1 MTTQMV
7 RMMAKEIAGEFYEG
21 HQRTLR
27 FRRQWPDQREF
38 VAKCWK
44 HFVDLARGAL
54 AAMLAREDTPE
65 HHKQA
70 ILAELIE
77 DHERQVDNPR
87 AMDVIQATLDPRE
100 REDIRHIDQTPQLPG
115 VSG

>member
-7 RMMAKEIAGEFYEG
+7 RMMAKEVAGAFYEG

-27 FRRQWPDQREF
+27 FRRQWPVQGDF
-38 VAKCWK
+38 VAKSWP
-44 HFVDLARGAL
+44 HFVDIARGAL
-54 AAMLAREDTPE
+54 AAMLAQENVPE
-65 HHKQA
+65 HRKQA
-70 ILAELIE
+70 IMDELIE
-77 DHERQVDNPR
+77 DHNRQLNNPR

-100 REDIRHIDQTPQLPG
+100 REDIRHVDQTPQLPG